1 MKFDESL
8 YNRIFGG
15 STCAGGRLSNSFQ
28 EDIHFF
34 TSTMSEG
41 DDVEI
46 EDGSE
51 GSEDDDVDI
60 MDFIETDR
68 TLEEEKALVDPQ
80 VWQSLF

>member
-1 MKFDESL
+1 M
-8 YNRIFGG
+8 
-15 STCAGGRLSNSFQ
+15 A
-28 EDIHFF
+28 
-34 TSTMSEG
+34 EG

-80 VWQSLF
+80 VWLPYSNATGKLNSSGICE

>member
-1 MKFDESL
+1 M
-8 YNRIFGG
+8 
-15 STCAGGRLSNSFQ
+15 A
-28 EDIHFF
+28 ED
-34 TSTMSEG
+34 

-51 GSEDDDVDI
+51 GSGDDDVDI

-80 VWQSLF
+80 VWLSFF